1 MLDMPVI
8 PGLGSASSEP
18 LSLTELLDSLDD
30 QTVADLVSAI
40 GQPMEELP
48 EEEMLEE
55 ELPKEELPEEELPEE
70 ELPEEELPEEELP
83 EAPEGEG
90 GGEIEELQI
99 QVEDA
104 VARGQEELAE
114 LEGLVD
120 LASENEEVGG
130 DPKETEKALEEAER
144 LVSDMTDHAEA
155 FVDAVEEQDLEKAA
169 TSGMQ
174 VLECE
179 QKIAGLLVQ
188 ARASANAN
196 SSAEEPT
203 AEKPAPA
210 IGVWADNYLR

>member
-30 QTVADLVSAI
+30 QTVADLVSSI

-48 EEEMLEE
+48 EEE
-55 ELPKEELPEEELPEE
+55 LPEEEML
-70 ELPEEELPEEELP
+70 

-120 LASENEEVGG
+120 LASENEDVGG
-130 DPKETEKALEEAER
+130 DPKETEKALEEAEK

-169 TSGMQ
+169 SSGMQ

-179 QKIAGLLVQ
+179 QKIAGLVEQ
-188 ARASANAN
+188 ARASASAN
-196 SSAEEPT
+196 SSEEEPT

-210 IGVWADNYLR
+210 IGVWADNYIR

>member
-48 EEEMLEE
+48 EEEMLE
-55 ELPKEELPEEELPEE
+55 
-70 ELPEEELPEEELP
+70 
-83 EAPEGEG
+83 APEGEG

-120 LASENEEVGG
+120 LASENEDVGG
-130 DPKETEKALEEAER
+130 DPKETEKALEEAEK

-169 TSGMQ
+169 SSGMQ

-179 QKIAGLLVQ
+179 QKIAGLVEQ
-188 ARASANAN
+188 ARASASAN
-196 SSAEEPT
+196 SSEEEPT
-203 AEKPAPA
+203 DEKPAPA